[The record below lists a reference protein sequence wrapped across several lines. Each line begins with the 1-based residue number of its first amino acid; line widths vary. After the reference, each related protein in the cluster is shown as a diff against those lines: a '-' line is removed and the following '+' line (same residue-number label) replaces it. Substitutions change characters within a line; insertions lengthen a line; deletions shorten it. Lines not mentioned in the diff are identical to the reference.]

1 MLRPYLKAL
10 RPAQVLVRT
19 AGLRTLSSVPE
30 INTVGVV
37 GMGLMGHG
45 IAQVAAMAGYQ
56 VVAFEKEKKFYDK
69 GLERIETSVNKIAAR
84 KVKKEGGD
92 QSQVSAIVKDTLS
105 RVSYIPEV
113 SGFKACDLIIE
124 AIVEDASVKKS
135 LYKEL
140 GAIAKPETILA
151 SNTSSL
157 PIDMMAQASG
167 RPSQVIGL
175 HFFNPVQIMQL
186 VEVIR
191 TDATDNA
198 VVESGFAFCK
208 SIKKTPVA
216 CKDTP
221 GFIVNRLLVP
231 YMSQAMAMVDRGDAS
246 VQDIDTAMRLGAGHP
261 MGPLHLADYVGLDT
275 CLLILEGWVKNF
287 PNEPAFFIPECL
299 KQKVAAGKIG
309 RKSGEGFYKWEGD
322 QVVM

>member
-1 MLRPYLKAL
+1 M
-10 RPAQVLVRT
+10 
-19 AGLRTLSSVPE
+19 
-30 INTVGVV
+30 
-37 GMGLMGHG
+37 
-45 IAQVAAMAGYQ
+45 
-56 VVAFEKEKKFYDK
+56 
-69 GLERIETSVNKIAAR
+69 
-84 KVKKEGGD
+84 
-92 QSQVSAIVKDTLS
+92 
-105 RVSYIPEV
+105 
-113 SGFKACDLIIE
+113 
-124 AIVEDASVKKS
+124 EDASVKKS

-167 RPSQVIGL
+167 RPSQVVPLHHHISVTEQFAHSVLQIGL

-216 CKDTP
+216 CKVRQLSLLLLLRSFGRDGHGNLFEQDTP

-246 VQDIDTAMRLGAGHP
+246 VQDIDTGRSPKSLDSLTL
-261 MGPLHLADYVGLDT
+261 PLPRAAFQAALT
-275 CLLILEGWVKNF
+275 QKELLT
-287 PNEPAFFIPECL
+287 L
-299 KQKVAAGKIG
+299 KH
-309 RKSGEGFYKWEGD
+309 
-322 QVVM
+322 